1 MLKSSTRMIQIV
13 NNSLEPLV
21 YAWRC
26 LLHLDDQ
33 GGDTV
38 AAVRGV
44 QAADEVPDRWHVLG
58 RHNDLLER
66 LLFLPLELLDLLV
79 LDNLLEYV
87 ARDGLV
93 GAGALE
99 RVSGLAAAVD
109 ADALHG
115 GDAVDGLVAL
125 PLFHL
130 PLFHLVS
137 IGDRQQAE
145 SGEKNEET
153 ELGEESHRN
162 VLQGRKCFNNYVTS

>member
-1 MLKSSTRMIQIV
+1 MIQIV

-44 QAADEVPDRWHVLG
+44 QGADEVPDRWHVLG
-58 RHNDLLER
+58 RHNDLLEW

-130 PLFHLVS
+130 VS
-137 IGDRQQAE
+137 TGDRQQAE
-145 SGEKNEET
+145 SGEKNEEQNWGRNHRGMYCR
-153 ELGEESHRN
+153 GES
-162 VLQGRKCFNNYVTS
+162 VLTIMLHHN